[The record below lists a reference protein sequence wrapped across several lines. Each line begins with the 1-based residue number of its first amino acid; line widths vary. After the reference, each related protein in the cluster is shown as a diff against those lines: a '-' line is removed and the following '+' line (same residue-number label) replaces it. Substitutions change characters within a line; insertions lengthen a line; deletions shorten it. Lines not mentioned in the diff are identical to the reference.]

1 MRAFHA
7 DYEALKQRWADEG
20 APDARYD
27 RWVAKANNASFG
39 MQAVYQGWVP
49 AFEALFAREGGN
61 WPRFFAAAQ
70 VLGQLPRAE
79 RDAALRAL
87 TPASAMAA
95 QRD

>member
-49 AFEALFAREGGN
+49 AFEALFAREGGD
-61 WPRFFAAAQ
+61 WPRFYAAAQ
-70 VLGQLPRAE
+70 TLAQLPRAE

-87 TPASAMAA
+87 TPPEAMGA
-95 QRD
+95 QLD